1 MGPLP
6 LLTNEE
12 EAGLEATGEDC
23 KDEGEPWSW
32 FMDAQ
37 SLAKS
42 AMDGPAG
49 DTGCTSGGGK
59 PTTMATLS
67 DSQDSFLATQPVFTT
82 DGILPDRPH
91 LFREAAVEGILRTAR
106 EGQYVVIG
114 SSAATGKTALLQ
126 LIRQKL
132 KSQGSNVI
140 RISLRDIGYDAIQA
154 QFRDK
159 GITHDFDALEQVR
172 NTWLLL
178 DDAQSVYEP
187 KYFPLW
193 EFLVKDIASA
203 GISSNLKVIIAATY
217 DLRTPG
223 SPVQFRDLP
232 HISAAA
238 TEEEARHLFHIY
250 ASAWG
255 WDQWDQFQD
264 NLVSLSELT
273 SSHYHLG
280 VVIAGLRLL
289 DELRKMP
296 GQQGLDEAKA
306 LSCLRSETFI
316 YRLDRCFEILDNAS
330 DEARDRILECLL
342 SGSFSDVGDDAM
354 LSTFVRAGILDTRG
368 QFSNLAA
375 QWYYNRRCFP
385 SRSLTTPDCL
395 DDLVIS
401 AVKSLS
407 AKRLRD
413 TLVDGFPK
421 EATFQHLFNE
431 ALSVHLPL
439 RCFVIP
445 EFNTFATN
453 ADGEL
458 ETGELDFYINGELQ
472 WCLELL
478 RLGDKI
484 GEHVSRFDEYHGKY
498 REINSKSHLVADCR
512 GPKRGRSVQRSES
525 RCTLLFAADFKT
537 CQCSMR
543 LQPDIQIALLP

>member
-1 MGPLP
+1 
-6 LLTNEE
+6 
-12 EAGLEATGEDC
+12 
-23 KDEGEPWSW
+23 
-32 FMDAQ
+32 
-37 SLAKS
+37 
-42 AMDGPAG
+42 
-49 DTGCTSGGGK
+49 
-59 PTTMATLS
+59 MATQS

-91 LFREAAVEGILRTAR
+91 LLRAAAVEGILQTAR

-114 SSAATGKTALLQ
+114 SPAATGKTALLQ

-140 RISLRDIGYDAIQA
+140 RISLRDVGYDSIHA
-154 QFRDK
+154 QLRDK
-159 GITHDFDALEQVR
+159 GITNDFDALEQVR

-178 DDAQSVYEP
+178 DDAQSVYDP

-223 SPVQFRDLP
+223 SPVVQFRDLP
-232 HISAAA
+232 HVSAAA
-238 TEEEARHLFHIY
+238 TEEEARQLFHIY

-255 WDQWDQFQD
+255 WDGWDRFQN
-264 NLVSLSELT
+264 NLVSLSKLT
-273 SSHYHLG
+273 RSQYHLG

-296 GQQGLDEAKA
+296 GQPGVDEAKA
-306 LSCLRSETFI
+306 LSCLRSERFVF
-316 YRLDRCFEILDNAS
+316 RLDRCFEILDNAS
-330 DEARDRILECLL
+330 DAARNRIVECLL
-342 SGSFSDVGDDAM
+342 SESFSDAGDDAV
-354 LSTFVRAGILDTRG
+354 LSKFVRAGILDSRG

-375 QWYYNRRCFP
+375 QWYYNRHCFP
-385 SRSLTTPDCL
+385 SRSLTIPDSL
-395 DDLVIS
+395 DDLVIC

-413 TLVDGFPK
+413 TLVGGFPK

-431 ALSVHLPL
+431 AMSVHLPL
-439 RCFVIP
+439 RCFIIP

-453 ADGEL
+453 ADGDI

-472 WCLELL
+472 WSLELL

-484 GEHVSRFDEYHGKY
+484 GEHVARFDQYHGKY
-498 REINSKSHLVADCR
+498 REVNSKSHLVVDCR
-512 GPKRGRSVQRSES
+512 GPRQGRSVQRSES
-525 RCTLLFAADFKT
+525 RCTLYFAADFNT
-537 CQCSMR
+537 CECSMR
-543 LQPDIQIALLP
+543 LLPDLQIALSP